1 MAMDKERC
9 ARILWA
15 LTSDYSVR
23 RGEVQNLADLRLALA
38 QAIFN
43 TDGVGFP
50 EPAQDPPVSD
60 AWTRCARAASE
71 ADPVQA
77 GSGPRYVVIWPA
89 SAQEPDMPEKE
100 VPALGLHW
108 PFTAKPSIVTGP
120 VLDGSGREVKLF
132 AYTSIDENVA
142 LEQDR
147 DTGGGLFPRPGVN
160 ALASANRNGRT
171 GVFRRRYPTYLPI
184 LLFGLSLFL
193 AVVVMVWV
201 YSVAGTLQ
209 SAGRTLLV
217 GVELQGVAPNIT
229 LDFSNMPLA
238 KTRSGE
244 ELPQVGRDANQVHLA
259 CLKMLQARMNGR
271 PDDLGAS
278 PCYTALMANA
288 RALPNPSVFFEWS
301 QRADR
306 ISLLLPMVISALAI
320 LALVF
325 SAGSAQRDTLLGA
338 AIDERNRLS
347 LSRMQQL
354 AWTMVLFGGYT
365 VLAVVNLTLM
375 AGVVR
380 DVGQATVLSPDSGLT
395 VGNFFPS
402 MDPSL
407 WAVLGLTVLISPF
420 LSRKIMT
427 NMEHATVAASTSS
440 TTARGAAQV
449 LDRRENPLWAR
460 WSDLFT
466 GETEAASNQIDVSR
480 LQHMVITVLLLGGYI
495 ILLAEY
501 VRTIDACAVL
511 LAMTMGA
518 PVFASMP
525 PIDPTFVGL
534 LALSHAGYLAFKN
547 PNAV

>member
-1 MAMDKERC
+1 M
-9 ARILWA
+9 
-15 LTSDYSVR
+15 
-23 RGEVQNLADLRLALA
+23 
-38 QAIFN
+38 
-43 TDGVGFP
+43 
-50 EPAQDPPVSD
+50 
-60 AWTRCARAASE
+60 
-71 ADPVQA
+71 
-77 GSGPRYVVIWPA
+77 
-89 SAQEPDMPEKE
+89 
-100 VPALGLHW
+100 
-108 PFTAKPSIVTGP
+108 
-120 VLDGSGREVKLF
+120 
-132 AYTSIDENVA
+132 
-142 LEQDR
+142 
-147 DTGGGLFPRPGVN
+147 
-160 ALASANRNGRT
+160 
-171 GVFRRRYPTYLPI
+171 
-184 LLFGLSLFL
+184 
-193 AVVVMVWV
+193 
-201 YSVAGTLQ
+201 
-209 SAGRTLLV
+209 
-217 GVELQGVAPNIT
+217 QGVAPNIT

-420 LSRKIMT
+420 LSRKILT